1 MIPTIFHNLKDTV
14 TEMEKHMSKTLY
26 LFADV
31 ETTGENF
38 DRPYRNH
45 RENQMLQLA
54 YQLWN
59 RDLSGKLSQG
69 DFIVKLDDPHNAVN
83 SMNEY
88 VKNMHTETGLI
99 ERLFDVN
106 QTTNIKDIDETLSNQ
121 LKPYVE
127 KGYRVILTGNNVQFD
142 FENMRR
148 YLPETIQY
156 VHYALLDVSSIR
168 RMFDILGS
176 DFGKQT
182 KQNKASNHD
191 AQVDIEECRKELT
204 IYLDVLKNGLAPK

>member
-1 MIPTIFHNLKDTV
+1 
-14 TEMEKHMSKTLY
+14 MSKTLY

-38 DRPYRNH
+38 DRPYRNY

-69 DFIVKLDDPHNAVN
+69 DFIVKLDDPLNAVN

-99 ERLFDVN
+99 DRLFDVN

-127 KGYRVILTGNNVQFD
+127 QGYRVILTGNNVQFD

-156 VHYALLDVSSIR
+156 VHYGLLDVSSIR
-168 RMFDILGS
+168 RMFDIIGS
-176 DFGKQT
+176 DVGKQT

-204 IYLDVLKNGLAPK
+204 IYLDVLKNGLAPQ

>member
-1 MIPTIFHNLKDTV
+1 MT
-14 TEMEKHMSKTLY
+14 KTLY

-38 DRPYRNH
+38 DRSYLRY
-45 RENQMLQLA
+45 RENEMCQLA

-59 RDLSGKLSQG
+59 HDLSDKLTQG
-69 DFIVKLDDPHNAVN
+69 DFIVKLGDPQNAVD

-88 VKNMHTETGLI
+88 VKNMHTETKLI
-99 ERLFDVN
+99 DRLFDTN
-106 QTTNIKDIDETLSNQ
+106 QTTSLRDIDKTLSKQ
-121 LKPYVE
+121 LRPFAE
-127 KGYRVILTGNNVQFD
+127 QGYRIVLTGNNVQFD

-148 YLPETIQY
+148 YLPNSIQY

-168 RMFDILGS
+168 RTFDIIGS
-176 DFGKQT
+176 DFGTKT

-191 AQVDIEECRKELT
+191 AQVDIEECRKELHA
-204 IYLDVLKNGLAPK
+204 YLDIIKKGLL

>member
-1 MIPTIFHNLKDTV
+1 
-14 TEMEKHMSKTLY
+14 MEKLMSKTLY

-38 DRPYRNH
+38 DRPYRNY

-69 DFIVKLDDPHNAVN
+69 DFIVKLDDPLNAVN

-99 ERLFDVN
+99 DRLFDVN
-106 QTTNIKDIDETLSNQ
+106 QTTNIKDIDEILSNQ

-127 KGYRVILTGNNVQFD
+127 QGYRVILTGNNVQFD

-156 VHYALLDVSSIR
+156 VHYGLLDVSSIR
-168 RMFDILGS
+168 RMFDIIGS
-176 DFGKQT
+176 DVGKQT

-204 IYLDVLKNGLAPK
+204 IYLDVLKNGLAPQ

>member
-1 MIPTIFHNLKDTV
+1 
-14 TEMEKHMSKTLY
+14 MEKLMSKTLY

-38 DRPYRNH
+38 DRPYRNN

-69 DFIVKLDDPHNAVN
+69 NFIVKLDDPHNAVN

-127 KGYRVILTGNNVQFD
+127 HGYRVIVTGNNVQFD

-156 VHYALLDVSSIR
+156 VHYGLLDVSSIR
-168 RMFDILGS
+168 HMFDIIGS

-204 IYLDVLKNGLAPK
+204 IYLDVLKNGLAPQ

>member
-1 MIPTIFHNLKDTV
+1 
-14 TEMEKHMSKTLY
+14 MSKTLY

-38 DRPYRNH
+38 DRPYRRY
-45 RENQMLQLA
+45 RENEMLQLA

-59 RDLSGKLSQG
+59 SDLSSKLEQG
-69 DFIVKLDDPHNAVN
+69 DFIVKLDDPHVAIND
-83 SMNEY
+83 MNDY

-99 ERLFDVN
+99 DRLFDTT
-106 QTTNIKDIDETLSNQ
+106 QTTLLRDIDKTLSEQ
-121 LKPYVE
+121 LKPFAE
-127 KGYRVILTGNNVQFD
+127 KGYRIVLTGNNVQFD

-148 YLPETIQY
+148 YLPNTIQY

-168 RMFDILGS
+168 RTFDIIGS
-176 DFGKQT
+176 DFGTKT

-191 AQVDIEECRKELT
+191 AQVDIEECRKELHA
-204 IYLDVLKNGLAPK
+204 YLDIIKKGLL